1 MQTAEMRMQTV
12 QPKTQFHAA
21 SILVPRCTCFS
32 VVVLVV
38 AFNVMASTSCFL
50 FFFANCFTFFFII
63 VFVLTFLIVSS
74 TGRNQSQISDRE
86 ENNTIS
92 IHNLPGCP
100 VFSGQ

>member
-38 AFNVMASTSCFL
+38 AFNVMASI
-50 FFFANCFTFFFII
+50 FFCQTLVVKMLHEHQMFR
-63 VFVLTFLIVSS
+63 LP
-74 TGRNQSQISDRE
+74 E
-86 ENNTIS
+86 S
-92 IHNLPGCP
+92 IHNHKCTSLHKHPRSQD
-100 VFSGQ
+100 VI